1 MSLRSGI
8 KMIRAYDMI
17 MRRKTIVVILMVL
30 VGVLVGCFGPKGGK
44 MKLPDN
50 AVLLDVRQADEF
62 NDGHIDGAVL
72 VPHDTIAEKVG
83 AVVPDKNTPVYI
95 FCRSGRRSA
104 IAVEAMKK
112 LGYTNLTDL
121 GGKKKKKKRL
131 RK

>member
-1 MSLRSGI
+1 
-8 KMIRAYDMI
+8 

-30 VGVLVGCFGPKGGK
+30 AGALVGCLGPKGGK

-62 NDGHIDGAVL
+62 NAGHIDGAVL
-72 VPHDTIAEKVG
+72 VPHDMIAEKIG
-83 AVVPDKNTPVYI
+83 AVVLDKNTPVYI
-95 FCRSGRRSA
+95 YCRSGRRSA
-104 IAVEAMKK
+104 IAVEAMRK

-121 GGKKKKKKRL
+121 GGMDEVKKRL

>member
-1 MSLRSGI
+1 MRSI
-8 KMIRAYDMI
+8 TTTVM
-17 MRRKTIVVILMVL
+17 LMAL
-30 VGVLVGCFGPKGGK
+30 AGALVGCFGPKGGK

-62 NDGHIDGAVL
+62 NAGHIDGAVL

-95 FCRSGRRSA
+95 YCRSGRRSA

-121 GGKKKKKKRL
+121 GGMDEAKKRL
-131 RK
+131 R